1 MSRNYLEKIEENP
14 WFSLGSSLQHKGNKA
29 KPWFPLLLCPLSLS
43 SFSLLPF
50 SLIPHVPRGLSSIK
64 PLCLVNKR
72 GKRWPKSATFPLE
85 PTWAPLFFCLAA
97 WIRSTVCYTSGRP
110 NSIFFQF
117 FVSFKPLFLNSNL
130 QLPMVKC
137 QFKWHL
143 IH

>member
-1 MSRNYLEKIEENP
+1 MSRNYLEKPKNT
-14 WFSLGSSLQHKGNKA
+14 LGSPWGSSRQLKGNKA
-29 KPWFPLLLCPLSLS
+29 KPWFPLLLSPLSLS